1 MSLYIPVKFTC
12 VFPFPSLSWS
22 LSEEGSVLHHGRWQ
36 KKALCLHHG
45 HRQKEAQYLHHDSHW
60 CCFVEQKDEIVDLW
74 SRIVSATKDRFR
86 YIVKTIRG
94 RTTRFYPGDRFRT
107 RIRSARIG
115 IRADRKRYIWHP
127 YVWHSKADKIMY
139 TKMSWPAQMY
149 SIPCT
154 RNPFHLHKT
163 DSREETHSM
172 MHTQPIPWTQ
182 KTFHVYKSHSMHTK
196 PIPWCTRNPFHAHKS
211 HSMHVHK
218 SHSMHSKAIPCTQKP
233 FHVQIT
239 FHIHVRTYIHRILS
253 MYVHKN
259 HSKLIPWT
267 DPFPCV
273 WLDWKSMNTRAP

>member
-1 MSLYIPVKFTC
+1 MVIVGRRLSTP
-12 VFPFPSLSWS
+12 SWS
-22 LSEEGSVLHHGRWQ
+22 LAEEGSVSPSWSPSEGGSVSPSWQ
-36 KKALCLHHG
+36 SLMLFRG
-45 HRQKEAQYLHHDSHW
+45 TERRNSGSLIPDRIR
-60 CCFVEQKDEIVDLW
+60 DEGSFPLY
-74 SRIVSATKDRFR
+74 SQN
-86 YIVKTIRG
+86 
-94 RTTRFYPGDRFRT
+94 YPGSDYQILSGGSFPHADSIRPDRNQGGSKT
-107 RIRSARIG
+107 LYMTPIRMAFQSG
-115 IRADRKRYIWHP
+115 QN
-127 YVWHSKADKIMY
+127 YVHKNVMASTNVFHSVH
-139 TKMSWPAQMY
+139 TQP
-149 SIPCT
+149 IPCT

-182 KTFHVYKSHSMHTK
+182 KTFHVHKSHSMHTK